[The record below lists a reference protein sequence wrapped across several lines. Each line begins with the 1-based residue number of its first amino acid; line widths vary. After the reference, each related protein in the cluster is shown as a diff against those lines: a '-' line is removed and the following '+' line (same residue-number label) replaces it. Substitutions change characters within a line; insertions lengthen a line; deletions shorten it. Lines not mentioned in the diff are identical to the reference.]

1 MMVGLPTLFN
11 KSGSVKQPT
20 KLVKGGSPPKGPK
33 GKKGGS
39 VKQPTAHKKSGSG
52 SGGSV
57 KRGSCTREERNRKR
71 EERKLKQPTALVHRG
86 SVSELQISRK
96 WVRLPTAKPLNW
108 KMRQAYMPNK
118 NDTNISHMII

>member
-1 MMVGLPTLFN
+1 MVGLPTLFN

-20 KLVKGGSPPKGPK
+20 KRVKGGSPPKGPK

-39 VKQPTAHKKSGSG
+39 VKQPTAHKK
-52 SGGSV
+52 
-57 KRGSCTREERNRKR
+57 KRKRFRRNR

-86 SVSELQISRK
+86 SVSDLQISRK